1 MAYKV
6 YLGVGHGGSD
16 PGAVANGFKEKD
28 LTLTIALA
36 CRDEL
41 VRYGVEVK
49 MSRTTDV
56 DGSVNR
62 KVSECDAFGAD
73 LGADIHIN
81 AGGGD
86 GSEVFHTKYF
96 GKGNTLA
103 KNIIAEMQEIGQN
116 TRGAKVKLNQSGNDY
131 FGFIRMTKCPAVLVE
146 CAFIDTKDIEIID
159 TAVEQK
165 AMGIAIAKGILKTL
179 GVSTI
184 VVETKSIDE
193 IADEILAGKWGNGET
208 RKKALIKAGYDY
220 DAVQNKV
227 NEKISSKKP
236 STKKSIDEIA
246 REVIAGKWG
255 NGDTRKKALA
265 KAGYDYKAVQKRV
278 NELI

>member
-1 MAYKV
+1 MKKV

-28 LTLTIALA
+28 LTLAIALA

-41 VRYGVEVK
+41 VRYGVEVL
-49 MSRTTDV
+49 MSRTTDI

-62 KVSECDAFGAD
+62 KVTECDAFGAD

-96 GKGNTLA
+96 GTGNTLA
-103 KNIIAEMQEIGQN
+103 KNIIAEIQAIGQN
-116 TRGAKVKLNQSGNDY
+116 TRGTKVKLNQRGNDY

-159 TAVEQK
+159 TAAEQK

-179 GVSTI
+179 GVST
-184 VVETKSIDE
+184 VVVTTKSIDE
-193 IADEILAGKWGNGET
+193 IADEVLAGKWGNGDA
-208 RKKALIKAGYDY
+208 RKQALIKAGYDY
-220 DAVQNKV
+220 TAVQSKV
-227 NEKISSKKP
+227 NEKLTGTKTQS
-236 STKKSIDEIA
+236 KKSIDEIA

-255 NGDTRKKALA
+255 NGNARKKALVN
-265 KAGYDYKAVQKRV
+265 AGYDYKAVQKRV